1 MSSIDF
7 LSSRLLSDS
16 GGNGLVTLMYHSI
29 TPGNHKPS
37 WQWALSFKSFCEQL
51 SLLQDHGWTA
61 ICAEQLQTDINTLPP
76 KSVLITFDDGYAD
89 NFLAFE
95 ELAKRNIKATWFVV
109 TKNLG
114 QMSSWVDENSPS
126 NQLLTPVQLRE
137 MQDAGMEIGSHTHTH
152 CRLTQASTQQIYEE
166 LNYSKAYLS
175 KLLNKPVTSFA
186 YPYGLYN
193 SSVLSATQ
201 SAGYQV
207 AFTTRSG
214 FGLVNDNLLEVRR
227 VSIMAGD
234 SLSTFA
240 RKLAFADNDVSWS
253 KLSAYVLDRVQD
265 RLKLS

>member
-1 MSSIDF
+1 MKIDP
-7 LSSRLLSDS
+7 LSKRLLA
-16 GGNGLVTLMYHSI
+16 GAGYNGIVSLMYHSI
-29 TPGNHKPS
+29 TPGKLKPG
-37 WQWALSFKSFCEQL
+37 WQWALCFKSFCEQL
-51 SLLQDHGWTA
+51 SLLQDYGWTA
-61 ICAEQLQTDINTLPP
+61 ICTNQLQTDINTLPP

-95 ELAKRNIKATWFVV
+95 ELAKRNLKATWFVV
-109 TKNLG
+109 TKDLG
-114 QMSSWVDENSPS
+114 QMSSWIDENAPS
-126 NQLLTPVQLRE
+126 YLLLTPAQLRE
-137 MQDAGMEIGSHTHTH
+137 MQDANMEIGSHTHTH

-166 LNYSKAYLS
+166 LNHSKAYLS
-175 KLLNKPVTSFA
+175 DLLNKPVTSFA

-214 FGLVNDNLLEVRR
+214 FGLVDNNSLEVRR
-227 VSIMAGD
+227 ISIMADD
-234 SLSTFA
+234 SLSIFA

-253 KLSAYVLDRVQD
+253 RLRAYAFDRVKD